1 MRHNRQTASLLS
13 VSRLD
18 HVRRYTLFAV
28 NLDALYFTCFYIPE
42 KGCAEFLDLTR
53 PFFIPGCLGPSAA
66 LALEPRRAV
75 ARVLFEIFAE
85 EGLGRKIQFGS
96 YFLDT

>member
-1 MRHNRQTASLLS
+1 M
-13 VSRLD
+13 
-18 HVRRYTLFAV
+18 

-85 EGLGRKIQFGS
+85 ERLGREVEVIGDL
-96 YFLDT
+96 LDAHARIAQQAFCLEDDVSLCTS